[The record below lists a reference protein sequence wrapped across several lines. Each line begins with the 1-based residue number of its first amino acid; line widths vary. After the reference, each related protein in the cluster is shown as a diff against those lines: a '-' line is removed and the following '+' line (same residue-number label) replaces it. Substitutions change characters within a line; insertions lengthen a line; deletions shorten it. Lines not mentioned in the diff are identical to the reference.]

1 MDCRVDMAILFM
13 AAVAIFVLKSR
24 EADQQFSMVFRK
36 YLLFNTDERLFVE
49 IVPLINNSF
58 LSAEPFCTFF
68 VTSSS
73 CGQKLDKYGEQ
84 MSNFSE
90 LF

>member
-1 MDCRVDMAILFM
+1 MAILFM

-36 YLLFNTDERLFVE
+36 YLLFNTDERLFVD
-49 IVPLINNSF
+49 IVPLINNSL
-58 LSAEPFCTFF
+58 LSTEPFCTFF

-73 CGQKLDKYGEQ
+73 WGQKLDKYGEQ

>member
-1 MDCRVDMAILFM
+1 MAILFM

-36 YLLFNTDERLFVE
+36 YLLFNTDERVFVE

-58 LSAEPFCTFF
+58 LSAEPFVHFLLHPTL
-68 VTSSS
+68 VGRNWISTAN
-73 CGQKLDKYGEQ
+73 K
-84 MSNFSE
+84 
-90 LF
+90 